1 MKIGVFCSANNQID
15 AEYFRLTK
23 EFGAWI
29 AREGHSVVFGG
40 TNTGLMEAIGTAV
53 HEGGQRTIGVIP
65 RIIEKGGKVS
75 ESVDINIACDN
86 LSDRKDLMLAQS
98 DIFVALPG
106 GIGTLDEVFTIA
118 ASNTIGYHSKK
129 VILYNMKGFFNPLIA
144 LLNALQAQ
152 GMIRGL
158 WSDYIQVASNLDE
171 IAAYVAQV

>member
-1 MKIGVFCSANNQID
+1 
-15 AEYFRLTK
+15 
-23 EFGAWI
+23 
-29 AREGHSVVFGG
+29 
-40 TNTGLMEAIGTAV
+40 
-53 HEGGQRTIGVIP
+53 
-65 RIIEKGGKVS
+65 
-75 ESVDINIACDN
+75 
-86 LSDRKDLMLAQS
+86 MLAQS

-144 LLNALQAQ
+144 LLDALQAQ

-171 IAAYVAQV
+171 IAVYVAQV

>member
-1 MKIGVFCSANNQID
+1 MKIGVFCSANNTID
-15 AEYFRLTK
+15 ADFFAETEAL
-23 EFGAWI
+23 GAWI
-29 AREGHSVVFGG
+29 GSQGHAIVYGG
-40 TNTGLMEAIGTAV
+40 CNCGLMECVGKAV
-53 HEGGQRTIGVIP
+53 HLHGGQTIGVIP

-75 ESVDINIACDN
+75 KSVDINIACDN

-144 LLNALQAQ
+144 LLDALQAQ